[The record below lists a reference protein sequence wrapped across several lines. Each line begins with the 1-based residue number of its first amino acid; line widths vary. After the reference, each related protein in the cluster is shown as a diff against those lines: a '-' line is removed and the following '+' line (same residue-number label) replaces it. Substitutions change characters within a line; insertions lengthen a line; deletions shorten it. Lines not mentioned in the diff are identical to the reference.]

1 MANLRAN
8 GNTIFQWI
16 YAESSIT
23 DLLDTIG
30 DYPAIVHGNLV
41 HEDYQDLT
49 LIQIYRL
56 STLSAS
62 VINPVTYTVN
72 CRSSTDL
79 KADEIAQAVYD
90 ALNRKIADG
99 KMAKCTVYKCIPE
112 DSTHYNT
119 PLDITVYSN
128 L

>member
-1 MANLRAN
+1 MASLRGN
-8 GNTIFQWI
+8 GNQIFQWL
-16 YAESSIT
+16 YADSDVT
-23 DLLDTIG
+23 DLLGTVSG
-30 DYPAIVHGNLV
+30 YPAVIQNEVID
-41 HEDYQDLT
+41 EAYQDLS

-56 STLSAS
+56 STIGSQDL
-62 VINPVTYTVN
+62 NPVTYTVN
-72 CRSSTDL
+72 CRSSTGL

-90 ALNRKIADG
+90 SLNRKLANG

-119 PLDITVYSN
+119 PIDVRVYSN